1 MKNEPVRRAVWW
13 ALACASGLVLAVPA
27 SVRAD
32 PARFNIVA
40 QPLPEALK
48 NFAAQAKMQLLYP
61 YDLVSHATANPVVGD
76 LEKHAALDAM
86 LKGTGLEAVYSSE
99 NTATI
104 RSIAAS
110 NKSSSG
116 GKAVGGDKGSLSTA
130 PSAPA
135 PPDKKSRNLHAAQA
149 QSYQTWGRSAVG
161 GPEAGFYSATAEIVV
176 VGLKQAISTSQ
187 YIKKEA
193 NTFVDSITATDIGTF
208 PDKSASDALQR
219 LPGITVNR
227 LQSNDDST
235 HPSGEPT
242 NILIRGLTQVR
253 TEFNGRD
260 TFSAD
265 SGRGLN
271 FNDISPELLSRADAY
286 KNQTAEMIEGGIAGT
301 VDLRTRLPFDQ
312 EGPVIVGAL
321 QGDYGDRSKQLT
333 PAYSVLTSDSISTDL
348 GRFGLLLDYSRSH
361 VVTRTQNVIMDK
373 IDTYCSA
380 GYGTSSH
387 AIVNADGSIPCT
399 SNPFGGTGWA
409 FAPDGIRYSQVDYD
423 RDRIGSTIA
432 AQYQNNAK
440 SFLATLQYTGS
451 SYRNQW
457 LEDASHAIL
466 DGTYFGSPA
475 FDPRSTSILAGSSGL
490 VFGSNGMLQSGLL
503 TQPHGSWAGSN
514 SPNVQD
520 AINTGSAVPGVPFV
534 NDCGPGFNCATT
546 RDGLYL
552 QNEARD
558 FDHREDTKDLSLNL
572 RWDITERLHSSF
584 DAQYID
590 ARVHNNDI
598 LVASGSMANY
608 QYSANGD
615 GTPQVGLR
623 PGSNVNYAAGG
634 LSNPHNYWIPFIQGH
649 AENDG
654 GIESAFRGDF
664 TLDINRGG
672 WLDSLKVGVRYAD
685 RSQTVRYSTFN
696 WTPVAANWY
705 CNGPGFNADN
715 TSPGA
720 YPACAGG
727 HAPFQGYGA
736 GIWGTTNFDNFYSPG
751 TYPNGSLVFLNS
763 ATITNMSR
771 LVQALSGA
779 STNSPIGSGYT
790 PICDRPEATVDGCFT
805 PSEVMRVEE
814 KTDAG
819 YLMLDFGGKDTHIFG
834 SINVVGNVGVRV
846 VRTEE
851 ISNGSVA
858 FPDATI
864 LKALPP
870 CSAPLGLNTVVNPSC
885 YLTPQVLA
893 FASGGGTPN
902 IFTSSHTNALP
913 SFNVR
918 FGLDDK
924 DYVRFAYSRA
934 LSRPDIGLMR
944 NYVLVNAPFLNSTP
958 DSPYVIYNSPTA
970 AHIAANVVG
979 YKWVFSSAAGNAGLL
994 PEIADQFDLSY
1005 ERYFNASSSLTL
1017 GLFYKKLSNSLS
1029 YANFDRNFT
1038 NNGATETVQVRGP
1051 INEKDGGSLWGV
1063 ETAYQTFF
1071 DFLPNPFNGL
1081 GMQVNYTYV
1090 GQSGIHNSN
1099 LIDATSGGGVGA
1111 VGAGVPVVT
1120 GVVIDSHKLA
1130 GVSQN
1135 TLNLVGLYERG
1146 PVGLRLAYN
1155 WRSRYL
1161 TANLDCCIGLPV
1173 FQKAAGFLDGSLR
1186 VSVGSHVELSLDVA
1200 NILNTK
1206 TVYQQQIFGDSSAT
1220 PGAAAVYRD
1229 SGWSL
1234 SDRRYQAGVRVKF

>member
-1 MKNEPVRRAVWW
+1 MSKVAVRMAVLR
-13 ALACASGLVLAVPA
+13 ALACASGLVLALPA

-32 PARFNIVA
+32 PAKFNIEA
-40 QPLPEALK
+40 QPLPNALK
-48 NFAAQAKMQLLYP
+48 NFATQAKMQLLYP
-61 YDLVSHATANPVVGD
+61 YDLVSHATANPIAGD

-104 RSIAAS
+104 RSIAGS
-110 NKSSSG
+110 DKSGAG
-116 GKAVGGDKGSLSTA
+116 GKAGNGDKGSPGTA
-130 PSAPA
+130 PSAPSQ
-135 PPDKKSRNLHAAQA
+135 PDKKSRNLRIAEA
-149 QSYQTWGRSAVG
+149 QSNAALERSAAAA
-161 GPEAGFYSATAEIVV
+161 PEEFYVATAEIVV
-176 VGLKQAISTSQ
+176 VGEKQAISISQ
-187 YIKKEA
+187 NIKRDA
-193 NTFVDSITATDIGTF
+193 GTFVDSISATDIGTF

-286 KNQTAEMIEGGIAGT
+286 KNQTAEMIEGGIAGS

-321 QGDYGDRSKQLT
+321 QGNYGDRSKEFT
-333 PAYSVLTSDSISTDL
+333 PAYSVLASDSISTAV

-361 VVTRTQNVIMDK
+361 VITRTQNVIMDK

-380 GYGTSSH
+380 GYGTSAH

-432 AQYQNNAK
+432 GQYQNNAR
-440 SFLATLQYTGS
+440 SFLATVQYTGS

-490 VFGSNGMLQSGLL
+490 VFGPNGMLQSGLL

-514 SPNVQD
+514 SPNIQD

-534 NDCGPGFNCATT
+534 NDCGPGFPCATT
-546 RDGLYL
+546 RDGLYF
-552 QNEARD
+552 QDEARD
-558 FDHREDTKDLSLNL
+558 FDHREDTKDLSINL
-572 RWDITERLHSSF
+572 KWDITDRLHSSF

-590 ARVHNNDI
+590 ARVRNNDI

-608 QYSANGD
+608 QYGANGD
-615 GTPQVGLR
+615 GMPQVSLL

-649 AENDG
+649 AENDA
-654 GIESAFRGDF
+654 GIESAFRTDF
-664 TLDINRGG
+664 TVDIDKGG
-672 WLDSLKVGVRYAD
+672 WLDSLKVGVRHAD

-727 HAPFQGYGA
+727 HAPFLGYGA
-736 GIWGTTNFDNFYSPG
+736 GIWGTTNFNDFYSNG
-751 TYPNGSLVFLNS
+751 TYPNGSLVFLNN

-779 STNSPIGSGYT
+779 TTNSPIGSGYT
-790 PICDRPEATVDGCFT
+790 PICDRPEATVDGCYT
-805 PSEVMRVEE
+805 PSEVMHVEE

-819 YLMLDFGGKDTHIFG
+819 YLMLNFGGKDTHIFG
-834 SINVVGNVGVRV
+834 SVNVVGNVGVRV

-851 ISNGSVA
+851 ISEGSVA
-858 FPDATI
+858 FPDSTI
-864 LKALPP
+864 LLALPP
-870 CSAPLGLNTVVNPSC
+870 CSAPLGLNSVVNPSC

-893 FASGGGTPN
+893 FASGGGTAN
-902 IFTSSHTNALP
+902 TFTSSHTNALP

-944 NYVLVNAPFLNSTP
+944 NYVLINSPFLNTTP

-970 AHIAANVVG
+970 AHTAANVVG
-979 YKWVFSSAAGNAGLL
+979 YNWVFSSTAGNAGLL
-994 PEIADQFDLSY
+994 PESADQFDLSF

-1029 YANFDRNFT
+1029 YANFDRDFT
-1038 NNGATETVQVRGP
+1038 NNGGAETVQVRGP
-1051 INEKDGGSLWGV
+1051 INEKDGGKLKGV
-1063 ETAYQTFF
+1063 EAAYQTFF
-1071 DFLPNPFNGL
+1071 DFLPNPLNGL
-1081 GMQVNYTYV
+1081 GVQVNYTYV

-1135 TLNLVGLYERG
+1135 TFNLVGLYEKG

-1200 NILNTK
+1200 NILDTK

-1234 SDRRYQAGVRVKF
+1234 IDRRYQAGVRAKF

>member
-1 MKNEPVRRAVWW
+1 MSNEPVRMAVLR
-13 ALACASGLVLAVPA
+13 ALACASGLVLALPA
-27 SVRAD
+27 SVSAD
-32 PARFNIVA
+32 PAKFNIAA
-40 QPLPEALK
+40 QPLPGALK

-61 YDLVSHATANPVVGD
+61 YDLVSHATANPIAGD
-76 LEKHAALDAM
+76 LEKHTALDAM

-104 RSIAAS
+104 RSIAGS
-110 NKSSSG
+110 NKSGVGS
-116 GKAVGGDKGSLSTA
+116 KAVGGDKGTPSAA
-130 PSAPA
+130 PSAPT
-135 PPDKKSRNLHAAQA
+135 PSDKKLRNLRLAEVPSNAG
-149 QSYQTWGRSAVG
+149 SVRSAAA
-161 GPEAGFYSATAEIVV
+161 GPETDFYAASTEIVV
-176 VGLKQAISTSQ
+176 VGVKQAISTSQ
-187 YIKKEA
+187 NIKKEA

-219 LPGITVNR
+219 LPGVTVNR

-286 KNQTAEMIEGGIAGT
+286 KNQTAEMIEGGIAGS

-333 PAYSVLTSDSISTDL
+333 PAYSVLASDSISTAV

-361 VVTRTQNVIMDK
+361 VITRTQNVIMDK
-373 IDTYCSA
+373 IDTYCST
-380 GYGTSSH
+380 GYGTSAH

-432 AQYQNNAK
+432 GQYQNTAK
-440 SFLATLQYTGS
+440 SFLATVQYMDS
-451 SYRNQW
+451 SYHNKW

-466 DGTYFGSPA
+466 DGTYFGTPA
-475 FDPRSTSILAGSSGL
+475 FDPRATSILAGSSGL

-503 TQPHGSWAGSN
+503 TQPHGSWAGSY
-514 SPNVQD
+514 SPNIQD
-520 AINTGSAVPGVPFV
+520 AIDTGSAVPGVPFV
-534 NDCGPGFNCATT
+534 NDCGPGFSCAST
-546 RDGLYL
+546 RDGLYF
-552 QNEARD
+552 QDEARD
-558 FDHREDTKDLSLNL
+558 FDHSEDTKDLSINL
-572 RWDITERLHSSF
+572 KWDISDRLHSSF

-590 ARVHNNDI
+590 ARVRNNDI

-608 QYSANGD
+608 QYSVNGD
-615 GTPQVGLR
+615 GMPQVTLL

-664 TLDINRGG
+664 TVDINKGG

-696 WTPVAANWY
+696 WTPIAANWN

-736 GIWGTTNFDNFYSPG
+736 GIWGTTNFNDFYRNG
-751 TYPNGSLVFLNS
+751 TYPNGSLVFLNN

-771 LVQALSGA
+771 LIQALSGVT
-779 STNSPIGSGYT
+779 TNSPIGSGYT
-790 PICDRPEATVDGCFT
+790 PICDRPGATVDGCYT
-805 PSEVMRVEE
+805 PSEVMHVEE

-819 YLMLDFGGKDTHIFG
+819 YLMLNFGGKDTNIFG
-834 SINVVGNVGVRV
+834 RINVVGNVGVRV

-851 ISNGSVA
+851 LSDGSVA
-858 FPDATI
+858 YPDATN
-864 LKALPP
+864 LLALPP
-870 CSAPLGLNTVVNPSC
+870 CSAPLGPNSVVNPSC
-885 YLTPQVLA
+885 YLTPQVIA
-893 FASGGGTPN
+893 FSSGGGTPN
-902 IFTSSHTNALP
+902 AFRGSHTNALP

-934 LSRPDIGLMR
+934 LSRPDIGLLR
-944 NYVLVNAPFLNSTP
+944 NFVSINSPFINTTP

-970 AHIAANVVG
+970 AHTAANVVG
-979 YKWVFSSAAGNAGLL
+979 YNWVFNSTAGNAGLL

-1005 ERYFNASSSLTL
+1005 ERYFNSSSSLTL

-1029 YANFDRNFT
+1029 YSNFGRELT
-1038 NNGATETVQVRGP
+1038 NNGATETAQILGP
-1051 INEKDGGSLWGV
+1051 INEKDGGRLKGI
-1063 ETAYQTFF
+1063 EAAYQTFF

-1081 GMQVNYTYV
+1081 GVQVNYTYV
-1090 GQSGIHNSN
+1090 GQTGIHNSN

-1120 GVVIDSHKLA
+1120 GVVIDSHSLA

-1135 TLNLVGLYERG
+1135 TFNLVGLYENG

-1173 FQKAAGFLDGSLR
+1173 FQKAAGFLDGSVR

-1200 NILNTK
+1200 NILDTK

-1220 PGAAAVYRD
+1220 PGAAAVFRD

-1234 SDRRYQAGVRVKF
+1234 IDRRYQAGVRAKF

>member
-1 MKNEPVRRAVWW
+1 MSNVRVRMAVLR
-13 ALACASGLVLAVPA
+13 ALACASGLALALSA

-32 PARFNIVA
+32 PAKFNIEA
-40 QPLPEALK
+40 QPLPNALK
-48 NFAAQAKMQLLYP
+48 NFATQAKMQLLYP
-61 YDLVSHATANPVVGD
+61 YDLVSHATANPISGD

-104 RSIAAS
+104 RSIAGG
-110 NKSSSG
+110 NKSGAG
-116 GKAVGGDKGSLSTA
+116 GKAVSGDKGSPSAA
-130 PSAPA
+130 PSVPTQ
-135 PPDKKSRNLHAAQA
+135 PDKKSRNLHIAEA
-149 QSYQTWGRSAVG
+149 QSNATSGRSAAT
-161 GPEAGFYSATAEIVV
+161 GPEADLYTVTPEIVV
-176 VGLKQAISTSQ
+176 VGEKQAISVSQ
-187 YIKKEA
+187 NIKRDA
-193 NTFVDSITATDIGTF
+193 STFVDSITATDIGTF

-286 KNQTAEMIEGGIAGT
+286 KNQTAEMIEGGIAGS

-321 QGDYGDRSKQLT
+321 QGDYGDRSKDLT
-333 PAYSVLTSDSISTDL
+333 PAYSVLASDSINSSV

-361 VVTRTQNVIMDK
+361 VITRTQNVIMDK

-380 GYGTSSH
+380 GYGTSAH

-399 SNPFGGTGWA
+399 ANPFGGTGWA

-432 AQYQNNAK
+432 GQYQNNAK
-440 SFLATLQYTGS
+440 SFLATVQYMDS
-451 SYRNQW
+451 SYHNKW

-466 DGTYFGSPA
+466 DGTYYGTPA
-475 FDPRSTSILAGSSGL
+475 FDPRATSILAGSSGL

-503 TQPHGSWAGSN
+503 TQLHGSWAGSN
-514 SPNVQD
+514 SPNIQD

-534 NDCGPGFNCATT
+534 NDCGPGFTCASA
-546 RDGLYL
+546 RDGLYF
-552 QNEARD
+552 QDEARD
-558 FDHREDTKDLSLNL
+558 FDHSEDTKDLSINL
-572 RWDITERLHSSF
+572 RWDITDRLHSSF

-590 ARVHNNDI
+590 ARVRNNDI
-598 LVASGSMANY
+598 LVASGSMADY
-608 QYSANGD
+608 QYSVNGE
-615 GTPQVGLR
+615 GMPQVSLQ

-664 TLDINRGG
+664 TFDIHKGG
-672 WLDSLKVGVRYAD
+672 WLDSLKVGARYAD

-696 WTPVAANWY
+696 WTPIAANWN

-727 HAPFQGYGA
+727 HAPFLGYGA
-736 GIWGTTNFDNFYSPG
+736 GIWGTTNFNGFYSNG
-751 TYPNGSLVFLNS
+751 AYPNGSLVFLNN

-779 STNSPIGSGYT
+779 TTNSPIGLGYT
-790 PICDRPEATVDGCFT
+790 PICDRPDATVDGCYT
-805 PSEVMRVEE
+805 PSEVMHVEE

-819 YLMLDFGGKDTHIFG
+819 YLMLNFGGKDSNIFG
-834 SINVVGNVGVRV
+834 TINVVGNVGVRV
-846 VRTEE
+846 VRTQE
-851 ISNGSVA
+851 ISDGSISY
-858 FPDATI
+858 PDATN
-864 LKALPP
+864 LLALAP
-870 CSAPLGLNTVVNPSC
+870 CSASLGPNSVVNPSC
-885 YLTPQVLA
+885 YLTPQVVA
-893 FASGGGTPN
+893 FSSGGGTSN
-902 IFTSSHTNALP
+902 TFTGSHTNALP

-918 FGLDDK
+918 FGLDEK

-934 LSRPDIGLMR
+934 LSRPDIGLLR
-944 NYVLVNAPFLNSTP
+944 NFVSINSPFINTTP

-970 AHIAANVVG
+970 AHTAANVVG
-979 YKWVFSSAAGNAGLL
+979 YNWVFNSTAGNAGLL

-1005 ERYFNASSSLTL
+1005 ERYFNSSSSLTL
-1017 GLFYKKLSNSLS
+1017 GLFYKKLTNSLS
-1029 YANFDRNFT
+1029 YSNFGREFT
-1038 NNGATETVQVRGP
+1038 NNGATETAQILGP
-1051 INEKDGGSLWGV
+1051 INEKDGGRLKGL
-1063 ETAYQTFF
+1063 EAAYQTFF

-1081 GMQVNYTYV
+1081 GVQMNYTYV
-1090 GQSGIHNSN
+1090 GQTGIHNSN

-1120 GVVIDSHKLA
+1120 GVVIDSHSLA

-1135 TLNLVGLYERG
+1135 TFNLVGLYEKG

-1173 FQKAAGFLDGSLR
+1173 FQKAAGFLDGSVR

-1200 NILNTK
+1200 NILDTK

-1220 PGAAAVYRD
+1220 PGAAAVFRD

-1234 SDRRYQAGVRVKF
+1234 MDRRYQAGVRAKF

>member
-1 MKNEPVRRAVWW
+1 MNNESVRMAVLR
-13 ALACASGLVLAVPA
+13 ALACASVLVLATPE
-27 SVRAD
+27 SVSAD
-32 PARFNIVA
+32 PAKFNIEA
-40 QPLPEALK
+40 QPLPNALK
-48 NFAAQAKMQLLYP
+48 NFATQAKMQLLYP
-61 YDLVSHATANPVVGD
+61 YELVSHAIANSVVGD

-110 NKSSSG
+110 NKSGAG
-116 GKAVGGDKGSLSTA
+116 GKAVNGDKGSPGTA
-130 PSAPA
+130 PSAPTQ
-135 PPDKKSRNLHAAQA
+135 PDKKSRNLRIAEA
-149 QSYQTWGRSAVG
+149 QSNAALGRGAAA
-161 GPEAGFYSATAEIVV
+161 GPEANFYVATEEIVV
-176 VGLKQAISTSQ
+176 VGEKQAISISQ
-187 YIKKEA
+187 NIKRDA
-193 NTFVDSITATDIGTF
+193 STFVDSITATDIGTF

-286 KNQTAEMIEGGIAGT
+286 KNQTAEMIEGGIAGS

-321 QGDYGDRSKQLT
+321 QGNYGDRSKQLT
-333 PAYSVLTSDSISTDL
+333 PAYSVLASDSISTSV

-361 VVTRTQNVIMDK
+361 VITRTQNVIMDK

-380 GYGTSSH
+380 GYGTSAH

-440 SFLATLQYTGS
+440 SFLATVQYTGS

-457 LEDASHAIL
+457 LEDASHAML

-475 FDPRSTSILAGSSGL
+475 FYPRSTSILAGSSGL
-490 VFGSNGMLQSGLL
+490 VFGPNGMLQSGLL
-503 TQPHGSWAGSN
+503 TQAHGSWAGSD
-514 SPNVQD
+514 SPNIQD
-520 AINTGSAVPGVPFV
+520 AINTGSAIPGVPFV
-534 NDCGPGFNCATT
+534 NDCGPGFTCTT
-546 RDGLYL
+546 SRDGLYF
-552 QNEARD
+552 QDEARD
-558 FDHREDTKDLSLNL
+558 FDHREDTKDLSINL
-572 RWDITERLHSSF
+572 KWDVTDRLHSSF

-590 ARVHNNDI
+590 ARVRNNDI

-608 QYSANGD
+608 QYSLNGD
-615 GTPQVGLR
+615 GTPQVSLL

-649 AENDG
+649 AENDA

-664 TLDINRGG
+664 TVDINKGG
-672 WLDSLKVGVRYAD
+672 WLDSLKVGLRHAD

-720 YPACAGG
+720 YPACAAG
-727 HAPFQGYGA
+727 HPDFKGYGA
-736 GIWGTTNFDNFYSPG
+736 GIWGTANFNDFYGNG
-751 TYPNGSLVFLNS
+751 TYPNGSLVFLNN

-779 STNSPIGSGYT
+779 STNSPIGLGYT
-790 PICDRPEATVDGCFT
+790 PICDRPEATVDGCYT

-819 YLMLDFGGKDTHIFG
+819 YLMLNFGGKDTHIFG
-834 SINVVGNVGVRV
+834 SVNVVGNVGVRV

-851 ISNGSVA
+851 ISEGSVA
-858 FPDATI
+858 FPDSTI
-864 LKALPP
+864 LQALPP
-870 CSAPLGLNTVVNPSC
+870 CSAPLGSNSVANPSC

-902 IFTSSHTNALP
+902 TFTNSHTNALP

-944 NYVLVNAPFLNSTP
+944 NYVLINSPFLNTTP

-970 AHIAANVVG
+970 AHVATNVVG
-979 YKWVFSSAAGNAGLL
+979 YKWLFSSTAGNAGLL
-994 PEIADQFDLSY
+994 PESADQFDLSF

-1017 GLFYKKLSNSLS
+1017 GLFYKKLFNSLS
-1029 YANFDRNFT
+1029 YANFDRDFT
-1038 NNGATETVQVRGP
+1038 NNGGTETVQVRGP
-1051 INEKDGGSLWGV
+1051 INEKDGGMLRGV
-1063 ETAYQTFF
+1063 EAAYQTFF
-1071 DFLPNPFNGL
+1071 DFLPNPLNGL

-1111 VGAGVPVVT
+1111 VGAGVPVMT
-1120 GVVIDSHKLA
+1120 GVVIDSHMLA
-1130 GVSQN
+1130 GVSKN
-1135 TLNLVGLYERG
+1135 TFNLVGLYEKG

-1200 NILNTK
+1200 NILDTK

-1234 SDRRYQAGVRVKF
+1234 IDRRYQAGVRAKF

>member
-1 MKNEPVRRAVWW
+1 MSNVPVRMAVLR
-13 ALACASGLVLAVPA
+13 ALACASGLVLALSA

-32 PARFNIVA
+32 PAKFNIEA
-40 QPLPEALK
+40 QPLPNALK
-48 NFAAQAKMQLLYP
+48 NFATQAKMQLLYP
-61 YDLVSHATANPVVGD
+61 YDLVSHATANPISGD

-104 RSIAAS
+104 RSIAGS
-110 NKSSSG
+110 NKSGAG
-116 GKAVGGDKGSLSTA
+116 GKAVSGEKGSPSAA
-130 PSAPA
+130 PSVPTQS
-135 PPDKKSRNLHAAQA
+135 DKKSRNLHIAET
-149 QSYQTWGRSAVG
+149 QSNATSARSAVT
-161 GPEAGFYSATAEIVV
+161 GPEADLYTATPEIVV
-176 VGLKQAISTSQ
+176 VGEKQAISVSQ
-187 YIKKEA
+187 NIKRDA
-193 NTFVDSITATDIGTF
+193 STFVDSITATDIGTF

-286 KNQTAEMIEGGIAGT
+286 KSQTAEMIEGGIAGS

-321 QGDYGDRSKQLT
+321 QGDYGDRSKDLT
-333 PAYSVLTSDSISTDL
+333 PAYSVLASDSINSSV

-361 VVTRTQNVIMDK
+361 VITRTQNVIMDK

-380 GYGTSSH
+380 GYGTSAH

-399 SNPFGGTGWA
+399 ANPFGGTGWA

-432 AQYQNNAK
+432 GQYQNNAK
-440 SFLATLQYTGS
+440 SFLATVQYMDS
-451 SYRNQW
+451 SYHNKW

-466 DGTYFGSPA
+466 DGTYYGTPA
-475 FDPRSTSILAGSSGL
+475 FDPRATSILAGSSGL

-503 TQPHGSWAGSN
+503 TQPHGSWAGSY
-514 SPNVQD
+514 SPNIQD

-534 NDCGPGFNCATT
+534 NDCGPGFTCAST
-546 RDGLYL
+546 RDGLYF
-552 QNEARD
+552 QDEARD
-558 FDHREDTKDLSLNL
+558 FDHSEDTKDLSINL
-572 RWDITERLHSSF
+572 RWDITDRLHSSF

-590 ARVHNNDI
+590 ARVRNNDI

-608 QYSANGD
+608 QYSVNGD
-615 GTPQVGLR
+615 GTPQVSLQ

-649 AENDG
+649 TEDDG

-664 TLDINRGG
+664 TFDINKGG

-696 WTPVAANWY
+696 WTPIAANWN
-705 CNGPGFNADN
+705 CNGPGFNGDN

-727 HAPFQGYGA
+727 HAPFLGYGA
-736 GIWGTTNFDNFYSPG
+736 GIWGTTNFNNFYSNG
-751 TYPNGSLVFLNS
+751 AFPNGSLVFLNN

-779 STNSPIGSGYT
+779 TTNSPIGSGYT
-790 PICDRPEATVDGCFT
+790 PICDRPDATVDGCYT
-805 PSEVMRVEE
+805 PSEVMHVEE

-819 YLMLDFGGKDTHIFG
+819 YLMLNFGGKDANIFG
-834 SINVVGNVGVRV
+834 KINVVGNVGVRV

-851 ISNGSVA
+851 ISDGSISY
-858 FPDATI
+858 PDATN
-864 LKALPP
+864 LLALPP
-870 CSAPLGLNTVVNPSC
+870 CSAPLGPNSVVNPSC
-885 YLTPQVLA
+885 YLTPQVVA
-893 FASGGGTPN
+893 FSSGGGTPN
-902 IFTSSHTNALP
+902 TFTGSHTNALP

-918 FGLDDK
+918 FGFDEK

-934 LSRPDIGLMR
+934 LSRPDIGLLR
-944 NYVLVNAPFLNSTP
+944 NFVSINSPFINTTP

-970 AHIAANVVG
+970 AHTAANVVG
-979 YKWVFSSAAGNAGLL
+979 YNWVFNSTAGNAGLL

-1005 ERYFNASSSLTL
+1005 ERYFNSSSSLTL

-1029 YANFDRNFT
+1029 YSNFGREFT
-1038 NNGATETVQVRGP
+1038 NNGATETAQILGP
-1051 INEKDGGSLWGV
+1051 INEKDGGRLKGL
-1063 ETAYQTFF
+1063 EAAYQTFF

-1081 GMQVNYTYV
+1081 GVQVNYTYV
-1090 GQSGIHNSN
+1090 GQTGIRNSN

-1120 GVVIDSHKLA
+1120 GVVIDSHSLA

-1135 TLNLVGLYERG
+1135 TFNLVGLYEKG

-1173 FQKAAGFLDGSLR
+1173 FQKAAGFLDGSVR

-1200 NILNTK
+1200 NILDTK

-1220 PGAAAVYRD
+1220 PGAAAVFRD

-1234 SDRRYQAGVRVKF
+1234 MDRRYQAGVRAKF